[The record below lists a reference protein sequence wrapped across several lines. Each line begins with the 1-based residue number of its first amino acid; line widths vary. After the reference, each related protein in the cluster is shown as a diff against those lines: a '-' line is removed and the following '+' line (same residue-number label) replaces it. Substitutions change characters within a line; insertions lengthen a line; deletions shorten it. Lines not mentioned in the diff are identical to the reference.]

1 MSQFHLPYISS
12 SDGDQY
18 YLYHNNTNLPRNAF
32 VAGISPG
39 LLIFKLSTFDARV
52 RQTGFIGLF
61 KHTRVAI
68 DPKIQ
73 SLTKMISIVTS
84 LNSLYL
90 ESFQGP
96 PEHHLDPGL
105 ERGTKCWKFAS
116 SQCHWISQLQIPQR
130 VHNCKSHLKCIQ
142 FLTRNF
148 TVLSMFGHQWNENW

>member
-32 VAGISPG
+32 VASISPG

-52 RQTGFIGLF
+52 RQTAQILRTFVKYTFKGLF
-61 KHTRVAI
+61 RHVRVAI
-68 DPKIQ
+68 DPKIHCP
-73 SLTKMISIVTS
+73 TKMISIVTS

-130 VHNCKSHLKCIQ
+130 VHNCESHLKA
-142 FLTRNF
+142 FSF
-148 TVLSMFGHQWNENW
+148 